1 MMTLFAFII
10 TLAILVVV
18 HEFGH
23 FQVARWCG
31 VKVLKFSFGFGKPIY
46 AKKMGRDQTDFLIS
60 ALPLGGYVK
69 MLDERELGEDELK
82 SYSKEDLA
90 RAFNRQSVWKRILIV
105 LAGPLANLFL
115 AILLY
120 WILMAQGVTGI
131 KPELGDIQSNTAAER
146 AAFKGGDVISQV
158 AGKSVSTWQDVQWI
172 MLEKAI
178 KSSSINIQTIATDGT
193 TAHHDLRLSGLN
205 KEDFEGD
212 FLGKLGLHPKQPKL
226 PAVIGRLIE
235 NSPAEKAGLRVGD
248 LVVAANGLHISDWQA
263 LVAEIQAHPSQKL
276 RLDIT
281 RDQQTFSL
289 EVVPDAVKEN
299 GEFRG
304 QIGAALKVNE
314 QALSR
319 FLVTQHYSLPE
330 ALQKA
335 AYKTWETSIFSL
347 KMLANMLTGYV
358 SVKTISGPV
367 TIANYAG
374 QSAHLGLKAFIGFL
388 AMISISLGVLNLLPI
403 PVLDG
408 GHLLYYIVEIVKG
421 SPVSEKTMEIGQ
433 RIGMFILMLLM
444 TCALYND
451 INRLIAS

>member
-1 MMTLFAFII
+1 MMTLFAFIL

-31 VKVLKFSFGFGKPIY
+31 IKVLKFSFGFGKPIY
-46 AKKMGRDQTDFLIS
+46 AKKMGRDQTEFLIS

-69 MLDERELGEDELK
+69 MLDERELSEDALSAYTK
-82 SYSKEDLA
+82 ADLA
-90 RAFNRQSVWKRILIV
+90 RAFNRQPAWKRILVV
-105 LAGPLANLFL
+105 LAGPVANLLL
-115 AILLY
+115 AVLLY
-120 WILMAQGVTGI
+120 WILMLQGVTGI
-131 KPELGDIQSNTAAER
+131 KPELGEIQSDTAASH
-146 AAFKGGDVISQV
+146 AAFKAGDVINQV
-158 AGKSVSTWQDVQWI
+158 AGKAVATWQDVQWA

-178 KSSSINIQTIATDGT
+178 KNSSINIQTIAADGT
-193 TAHHDLRLSGLN
+193 TTNHDLQLSELN

-212 FLGKLGLHPKQPKL
+212 FLGKLGLHLKQPKL
-226 PAVIGRLIE
+226 SAVIGRLIQG
-235 NSPAEKAGLRVGD
+235 SPAEKAGLQVGD
-248 LVVAANGLHISDWQA
+248 LIVAANGSLISDWQA

-276 RLDIT
+276 RLDIK
-281 RDQQTFSL
+281 RNQQTLNF

-299 GEFRG
+299 GEVKG
-304 QIGAALKVNE
+304 QIGAALKVDE
-314 QALSR
+314 QALSG
-319 FLVTQHYSLPE
+319 FLITQHYSSLE

-374 QSAHLGLKAFIGFL
+374 QSAHLGMKAFIGFL

>member
-1 MMTLFAFII
+1 MMTLFAFIL

-31 VKVLKFSFGFGKPIY
+31 IKVLKFSFGFGKPIY
-46 AKKMGRDQTDFLIS
+46 AKKIGKDQTEFLIS

-69 MLDERELGEDELK
+69 MLDERELSEDELSIYTK
-82 SYSKEDLA
+82 ADLG
-90 RAFNRQSVWKRILIV
+90 RAFNRQSVWKRILVV
-105 LAGPLANLFL
+105 LAGPVANLLL

-120 WILMAQGVTGI
+120 WVLMVQGVTGI
-131 KPELGDIQSNTAAER
+131 KPELGDIQSNTAAGH
-146 AAFKGGDVISQV
+146 AAFKAGDVICQV
-158 AGKSVSTWQDVQWI
+158 AGKAVVTWQDVQWV

-178 KSSSINIQTIATDGT
+178 KNSSINIQTIAADGT
-193 TAHHDLRLSGLN
+193 TANHDLQLSGLN

-212 FLGKLGLHPKQPKL
+212 FLAKLGLQPKQPKL
-226 PAVIGRLIE
+226 PAVIGRLIQG
-235 NSPAEKAGLRVGD
+235 SPAERAGLQVGD
-248 LVVAANGLHISDWQA
+248 LIVAANGSPVSDWQA

-276 RLDIT
+276 RLDIK
-281 RDQQTFSL
+281 RNQQTLNL
-289 EVVPDAVKEN
+289 EVVPDALNEN
-299 GEFRG
+299 GEVKG
-304 QIGAALKVNE
+304 QIGAALKVDE
-314 QALSR
+314 QALSG
-319 FLVTQHYSLPE
+319 FLISQHYSSLE

-374 QSAHLGLKAFIGFL
+374 QSAHLGIKAFIGFL

-408 GHLLYYIVEIVKG
+408 GHLLYYIVEILKG

>member
-1 MMTLFAFII
+1 MMTLFAFIL

-31 VKVLKFSFGFGKPIY
+31 IKVLKFSFGFGKPIY
-46 AKKMGRDQTDFLIS
+46 AKKMGRDQTEFLIS

-69 MLDERELGEDELK
+69 MLDERELSEDALSAYTK
-82 SYSKEDLA
+82 ADLA
-90 RAFNRQSVWKRILIV
+90 HAFNRQPAWKRILVV
-105 LAGPLANLFL
+105 LAGPVANLLL
-115 AILLY
+115 AVLLY
-120 WILMAQGVTGI
+120 WILMMQGVTGI
-131 KPELGDIQSNTAAER
+131 KPELGEIQSDTAASH
-146 AAFKGGDVISQV
+146 AAFKAGDVINQV
-158 AGKSVSTWQDVQWI
+158 AGKAVATWQDVQWA

-178 KSSSINIQTIATDGT
+178 KNSSINIQTIAADGT
-193 TAHHDLRLSGLN
+193 TTNHDLQLSGLN

-212 FLGKLGLHPKQPKL
+212 FLGRLGLRPKQPKL
-226 PAVIGRLIE
+226 SAVIGRLIQG
-235 NSPAEKAGLRVGD
+235 SPAEKAGLQVGD
-248 LVVAANGLHISDWQA
+248 LIVAANGSPVSDWQA

-276 RLDIT
+276 RLDIK
-281 RDQQTFSL
+281 RNQQTLTL

-299 GEFRG
+299 GEVKG
-304 QIGAALKVNE
+304 QIGAALKVDE
-314 QALSR
+314 QALSG
-319 FLVTQHYSLPE
+319 FLITQHYSSLQ

-374 QSAHLGLKAFIGFL
+374 QSAHLGIKAFIGFL

>member
-31 VKVLKFSFGFGKPIY
+31 VKVLKYSFGFGKPIY

-105 LAGPLANLFL
+105 LAGPLANLLL

-178 KSSSINIQTIATDGT
+178 KSSSINIQTIAADGT

-248 LVVAANGLHISDWQA
+248 LVVAANGLHISDWQG

-289 EVVPDAVKEN
+289 EMVPDAVKEN
-299 GEFRG
+299 GEFKG
-304 QIGAALKVNE
+304 QIGAALKVDE
-314 QALSR
+314 QALSS

>member
-212 FLGKLGLHPKQPKL
+212 FLGKLGLHPQQPKL

>member
-1 MMTLFAFII
+1 
-10 TLAILVVV
+10 
-18 HEFGH
+18 
-23 FQVARWCG
+23 
-31 VKVLKFSFGFGKPIY
+31 
-46 AKKMGRDQTDFLIS
+46 
-60 ALPLGGYVK
+60 
-69 MLDERELGEDELK
+69 
-82 SYSKEDLA
+82 
-90 RAFNRQSVWKRILIV
+90 
-105 LAGPLANLFL
+105 
-115 AILLY
+115 
-120 WILMAQGVTGI
+120 
-131 KPELGDIQSNTAAER
+131 
-146 AAFKGGDVISQV
+146 
-158 AGKSVSTWQDVQWI
+158 
-172 MLEKAI
+172 
-178 KSSSINIQTIATDGT
+178 
-193 TAHHDLRLSGLN
+193 
-205 KEDFEGD
+205 
-212 FLGKLGLHPKQPKL
+212 
-226 PAVIGRLIE
+226 VIGRLIE

-299 GEFRG
+299 GEFKG
-304 QIGAALKVNE
+304 QIGAALKVDE

>member
-1 MMTLFAFII
+1 MMTLLAFII

-31 VKVLKFSFGFGKPIY
+31 VRVLKFSFGFGKLIY
-46 AKKMGRDQTDFLIS
+46 AKKMGRDETEFLIS

-69 MLDERELGEDELK
+69 MLDERELSEDELK
-82 SYSKEDLA
+82 SYTKADLA

-105 LAGPLANLFL
+105 LAGPVANLLL

-172 MLEKAI
+172 MLERAI
-178 KSSSINIQTIATDGT
+178 KSSSINIQTTAADGT
-193 TAHHDLRLSGLN
+193 TAHHDLQLSGLN

-212 FLGKLGLHPKQPKL
+212 FLSKLGLHPKQPKL
-226 PAVIGRLIE
+226 SAVIGRLIE

-276 RLDIT
+276 RLDIK
-281 RDQQTFSL
+281 RDQQAFSL

-299 GEFRG
+299 GEFKG
-304 QIGAALKVNE
+304 QIGAALKVDE
-314 QALSR
+314 QALFS
-319 FLVTQHYSLPE
+319 FLVTQHYSLLE

-374 QSAHLGLKAFIGFL
+374 QSAHLGLKAFVGFL

>member
-1 MMTLFAFII
+1 MMTLFAFVL

-31 VKVLKFSFGFGKPIY
+31 IKVLKFSFGFGKPIY
-46 AKKMGRDQTDFLIS
+46 AKKIGKDQTEFLIS

-69 MLDERELGEDELK
+69 MLDERELSEDELSIYTK
-82 SYSKEDLA
+82 ADLG
-90 RAFNRQSVWKRILIV
+90 RAFNRQSVWKRILVV
-105 LAGPLANLFL
+105 LAGPVANLLL

-120 WILMAQGVTGI
+120 WVLMVQGVTGI
-131 KPELGDIQSNTAAER
+131 KPELGDIQSNTAAGH
-146 AAFKGGDVISQV
+146 AAFKAGDVIRQV
-158 AGKSVSTWQDVQWI
+158 AGKAVVTWQDVQWV

-178 KSSSINIQTIATDGT
+178 KNSSINIQTIAADGT
-193 TAHHDLRLSGLN
+193 TANHDLQLSGLN

-212 FLGKLGLHPKQPKL
+212 FLAKLGLQPKQPKL
-226 PAVIGRLIE
+226 PAVIGRLIQG
-235 NSPAEKAGLRVGD
+235 SPAERAGLQVGD
-248 LVVAANGLHISDWQA
+248 LVVAANGSPVSDWQT

-276 RLDIT
+276 RLDIK
-281 RDQQTFSL
+281 RNQQTLNL
-289 EVVPDAVKEN
+289 EVVPDALNEN
-299 GEFRG
+299 GEVKG
-304 QIGAALKVNE
+304 QIGAALKVDE
-314 QALSR
+314 QALSG
-319 FLVTQHYSLPE
+319 FLITQHYSSLE

-374 QSAHLGLKAFIGFL
+374 QSAHLGIKAFIGFL

>member
-46 AKKMGRDQTDFLIS
+46 AKKMGRDQTEFLIS

-69 MLDERELGEDELK
+69 MLDERELSEDELK
-82 SYSKEDLA
+82 SYTKADLA

-105 LAGPLANLFL
+105 LAGPVANLLL

-131 KPELGDIQSNTAAER
+131 KPQLGDIQSNTAAGQ
-146 AAFKGGDVISQV
+146 AAFKGGDVISQI
-158 AGKSVSTWQDVQWI
+158 ADKHVSTWQDVQWI

-178 KSSSINIQTIATDGT
+178 KSSSINIQTIAADGT
-193 TAHHDLRLSGLN
+193 TAHHDLQLSGLN

-212 FLGKLGLHPKQPKL
+212 FLSKLGLHPKQPKL

-235 NSPAEKAGLRVGD
+235 GGSAERAGLRVGD
-248 LVVAANGLHISDWQA
+248 LVVAANGLYISDWQA

-276 RLDIT
+276 RLDIK
-281 RDQQTFSL
+281 RDQEAFSL
-289 EVVPDAVKEN
+289 ELVPDAVKEN
-299 GEFRG
+299 GEFKG
-304 QIGAALKVNE
+304 QIGAALKVDE
-314 QALSR
+314 QALSS

-421 SPVSEKTMEIGQ
+421 SPVSEKTMEVGQ

>member
-46 AKKMGRDQTDFLIS
+46 AKKMGRDQTEFLIS

-69 MLDERELGEDELK
+69 MLDERELSEDELQ
-82 SYSKEDLA
+82 SYTKADLA

-105 LAGPLANLFL
+105 LAGPVANLLL

-131 KPELGDIQSNTAAER
+131 KPELGDIQSNTAAGQ
-146 AAFKGGDVISQV
+146 AAFKGGDVISQI
-158 AGKSVSTWQDVQWI
+158 ADKPVSTWQDVQWI
-172 MLEKAI
+172 MLERAI
-178 KSSSINIQTIATDGT
+178 KSSSINIQTIAADGT
-193 TAHHDLRLSGLN
+193 TAHHDLQLSGLN

-212 FLGKLGLHPKQPKL
+212 FLSKLGLHPKQPKL
-226 PAVIGRLIE
+226 SAVIGRLIE

-276 RLDIT
+276 RLDIK
-281 RDQQTFSL
+281 RDQQAFSL

-299 GEFRG
+299 GEFKG
-304 QIGAALKVNE
+304 QIGAALKVDE
-314 QALSR
+314 QALFS
-319 FLVTQHYSLPE
+319 FLVTQHYSLLE

-421 SPVSEKTMEIGQ
+421 SPVSEKTMEVGQ

>member
-1 MMTLFAFII
+1 MMTLFAFIL

-31 VKVLKFSFGFGKPIY
+31 VKVLKFSFGFGRPIY
-46 AKKMGRDQTDFLIS
+46 AKRMGKDQTEFLIS

-69 MLDERELGEDELK
+69 MLDERELSEDELRAYTK
-82 SYSKEDLA
+82 ADLG

-105 LAGPLANLFL
+105 LAGPVANLLL
-115 AILLY
+115 AIMLY
-120 WILMAQGVTGI
+120 WVLMMQGVTGI
-131 KPELGDIQSNTAAER
+131 KPELGDINPNTAAGR
-146 AAFKGGDVISQV
+146 AAFRSGDVISQI
-158 AGKSVSTWQDVQWI
+158 AGKPVSTWQDVQWA

-178 KSSSINIQTIATDGT
+178 KNSSINIQTIAADGI
-193 TAHHDLRLSGLN
+193 AINHDLQLSALN
-205 KEDFEGD
+205 KEDFDGD
-212 FLGKLGLHPKQPKL
+212 FLSKLGLHPKQPKL

-235 NSPAEKAGLRVGD
+235 GSPAERAGLQVGD
-248 LVVAANGLHISDWQA
+248 LIVAVNGLLVSDWQA

-276 RLDIT
+276 RLDIKRT
-281 RDQQTFSL
+281 QQTLSL

-299 GEFRG
+299 GELKG
-304 QIGAALKVNE
+304 QMGAALKVDE
-314 QALSR
+314 QALSN
-319 FLVTQHYSLPE
+319 FLITKHYSLFE

-374 QSAHLGLKAFIGFL
+374 QSAHLGAKVFVGFL

-433 RIGMFILMLLM
+433 RIGMFIIMLLM